1 MEFLVLTIVI
11 VILFFIAKNYK
22 TEQFKN
28 INLKRK
34 EFFSGDILNHE
45 AGLLVA
51 LLAKVSKADGKVG
64 ELEAELIKHTLTDI
78 SSHFENEQ
86 EVRGRLKELYNKEK
100 DNFSNLIVLCDRLYI
115 LTKNNYESRLT
126 YLEYL
131 LNLAFIDGS
140 FSKTEREITEDIAQ
154 ALKIEQNDYLSIISQ
169 LESFHENVKKHEEL
183 SIEKAYSI
191 LNSSSSDDDNTIK
204 KKYRDLVKQN
214 HPDIISGRGES
225 QNKIDEATK
234 KLQEINEAYEIIKKS
249 RGV

>member
-1 MEFLVLTIVI
+1 M
-11 VILFFIAKNYK
+11 
-22 TEQFKN
+22 
-28 INLKRK
+28 
-34 EFFSGDILNHE
+34 
-45 AGLLVA
+45 
-51 LLAKVSKADGKVG
+51 
-64 ELEAELIKHTLTDI
+64 
-78 SSHFENEQ
+78 
-86 EVRGRLKELYNKEK
+86 
-100 DNFSNLIVLCDRLYI
+100 
-115 LTKNNYESRLT
+115 TKNNYESRLT

-154 ALKIEQNDYLSIISQ
+154 ALKIEQNDYLSIISK

>member
-1 MEFLVLTIVI
+1 MEFLVLAVAI
-11 VILFFIAKNYK
+11 VILFFIGKNYK

-51 LLAKVSKADGKVG
+51 LLAKVAKADGKVG
-64 ELEAELIKHTLTDI
+64 ELEAELIKHTLNDI
-78 SSHFENEQ
+78 SSHFENSE
-86 EVRGRLKELYNKEK
+86 EVRGRLKELYNNEK
-100 DNFSNLIVLCDRLYI
+100 DNFSNLLILCDRLYS
-115 LTKNNYESRLT
+115 LTKNSYETRLT

-131 LNLAFIDGS
+131 LNLAFIDGE
-140 FSKTEREITEDIAQ
+140 FSKAEKEITEDIAQ
-154 ALKIEQNDYLSIISQ
+154 ALKIEQNDYFSFISK
-169 LESFHENVKKHEEL
+169 LEAFYTNSKEQQAL
-183 SIEKAYSI
+183 SIEKAYEV
-191 LNSSSSDDDNTIK
+191 LNSNPNDDDASIK
-204 KKYRDLVKQN
+204 KKYRDLVKEN